1 MEPYLT
7 LYSIYQAVKDTKHPS
22 SYICSP
28 SDIILRHPL
37 PWENIIEHLKQ
48 LEQEGM
54 AKFHQ
59 YNQGFAF
66 SITDDGI
73 NRIMKNNSYDLQNNH
88 S

>member
-37 PWENIIEHLKQ
+37 PWENIVEHLKQ

-59 YNQGFAF
+59 YSKGFAF

-73 NRIMKNNSYDLQNNH
+73 NTIRNNKSLAAKHTDL
-88 S
+88 